1 MLEDTLKLML
11 AAAARTPA
19 PTLAAQLDELFRV
32 LAAPATALQAEQVED
47 DIWAL
52 WMEYP
57 VRAARD
63 ALEQATQA
71 ISQREFEAA
80 ETRLDRLVEDYPDY
94 AEAWNK
100 RATLRFL
107 QGRDADSVHDIQRT
121 IALEPRHFGA
131 ICGFAQ
137 ICLRRERDDLALF
150 ALQRAQ
156 EVHPT
161 MASVK
166 EAISQLTA
174 RRASGPLH

>member
-1 MLEDTLKLML
+1 MLEETLKLML
-11 AAAARTPA
+11 SAAARAPA
-19 PTLAAQLDELFRV
+19 DTLAPQLDALFRV
-32 LAAPATALQAEQVED
+32 LADPGSALAAEQAED

-57 VRAARD
+57 VPAARD
-63 ALEQATQA
+63 GLEQATRA
-71 ISQREFEAA
+71 ISQRAFAAA
-80 ETRLDRLVEDYPDY
+80 EARLDRLVEAYPDY

-107 QGRDADSVHDIQRT
+107 QGRDADSVHDIKRT
-121 IALEPRHFGA
+121 LELEPRHFGA

-137 ICLRRERDDLALF
+137 ICLRRQRDDLALF

-174 RRASGPLH
+174 RKASGTLH

>member
-11 AAAARTPA
+11 AAASRSPA
-19 PTLAAQLDELFRV
+19 QTLAPQLDQLFRA
-32 LAAPATALQAEQVED
+32 LADPQNALQAEQTED
-47 DIWAL
+47 EIWAL

-57 VRAARD
+57 VAAARD
-63 ALEQATQA
+63 GLEQATRA
-71 ISQREFEAA
+71 ISQREFGDA
-80 ETRLDRLVEDYPDY
+80 ELQLDRLVEDYPDY

-121 IALEPRHFGA
+121 IELEPRHFGA

-137 ICLRRERDDLALF
+137 ICLRRHRDDLALF

-156 EVHPT
+156 QVHPT

-174 RRASGPLH
+174 RKTPGPLH

>member
-1 MLEDTLKLML
+1 MLEETLKLVL
-11 AAAARTPA
+11 SGATRTPA
-19 PTLAAQLDELFRV
+19 ESLAPQLDALFRV
-32 LAAPATALQAEQVED
+32 LADPGSTLAAEQAEDE
-47 DIWAL
+47 IWAL

-63 ALEQATQA
+63 ELEQAART
-71 ISQREFEAA
+71 ISQREFAEAEA
-80 ETRLDRLVEDYPDY
+80 RLDRLVEDYPDY

-121 IALEPRHFGA
+121 LALEPRHFGA

-137 ICLRRERDDLALF
+137 ICLRRQRDDLALF

-174 RRASGPLH
+174 RKASGPLH

>member
-1 MLEDTLKLML
+1 MLEETLKLML
-11 AAAARTPA
+11 AAASRA
-19 PTLAAQLDELFRV
+19 PVQTLAPELDQLFRI
-32 LAAPATALQAEQVED
+32 LAAPQTALQAEQTED
-47 DIWAL
+47 EIWAL

-63 ALEQATQA
+63 GLEQATRA
-71 ISQREFEAA
+71 ISQRDFAQA
-80 ETRLDRLVEDYPDY
+80 ELRLDRLVEDYPDY

-107 QGRDADSVHDIQRT
+107 QGRDAESVHDIRRT
-121 IALEPRHFGA
+121 IELEPRHFGA

-137 ICLRRERDDLALF
+137 ICLRKQRDDLALF

-166 EAISQLTA
+166 EAISQLSA
-174 RRASGPLH
+174 RKASGPLH

>member
-1 MLEDTLKLML
+1 MLEETLKLML
-11 AAAARTPA
+11 AAADRTPA
-19 PTLAAQLDELFRV
+19 HTLAPQLDELFQV
-32 LAAPATALQAEQVED
+32 LAAPETALQAEQAED

-52 WMEYP
+52 WLDYP

-63 ALEQATQA
+63 GLEQATRA
-71 ISQREFEAA
+71 ISDRDFPAA
-80 ETRLDRLVEDYPDY
+80 EQRLDQLVQDYPDY

-107 QGRDADSVHDIQRT
+107 QGRDGDSVHDIRRT
-121 IALEPRHFGA
+121 LELEPRHFGA

-137 ICLRRERDDLALF
+137 ICLRRQRDDLALF

-161 MASVK
+161 MASVR
-166 EAISQLTA
+166 EAIAQLNA
-174 RRASGPLH
+174 RNAGGPLH

>member
-11 AAAARTPA
+11 DAAQRTPA
-19 PTLAAQLDELFRV
+19 ATLAPQLEALFVLLAQ
-32 LAAPATALQAEQVED
+32 PQSALQAEQTED
-47 DIWAL
+47 EIWAL

-63 ALEQATQA
+63 ALEQATRA
-71 ISQREFEAA
+71 ISQREFAEAEA
-80 ETRLDRLVEDYPDY
+80 RLDRLVEDYPDY

-121 IALEPRHFGA
+121 LELEPRHFGA

-137 ICLRRERDDLALF
+137 ICLRRHRDDLALF

-166 EAISQLTA
+166 EAIAQLTA
-174 RRASGPLH
+174 RKSSGPVH